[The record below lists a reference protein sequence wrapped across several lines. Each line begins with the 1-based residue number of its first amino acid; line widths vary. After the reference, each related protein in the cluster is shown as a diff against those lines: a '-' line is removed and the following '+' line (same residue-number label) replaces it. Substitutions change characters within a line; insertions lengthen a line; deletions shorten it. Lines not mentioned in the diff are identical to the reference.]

1 MTDAATQAGARG
13 EALRE
18 GVRVLCAAP
27 AWNEGARIADVV
39 QAVPEAWVDEVVVVD
54 DGSTDDTAEH
64 ARAAGATVLRH
75 EQNRGVGAAIR
86 SAVEYGQQH
95 GFDVVVIVSGGGK
108 TPPHQLPALLRPIVE
123 GEADFVQGSRYAPG
137 GSLRGAPLHRRIGTV
152 GYTAL
157 FVALSRRWVS
167 DASSGF
173 RAFRLS
179 ALERLDADLKQS
191 WLDRYELEPYLLF
204 KARRGRA
211 RYAEVAVTIDYPPRG
226 EGYTKMQGI
235 ADWWRIFRPVVFLA
249 LKLRR

>member
-1 MTDAATQAGARG
+1 MPEGARRD
-13 EALRE
+13 ALRR

-39 QAVPEAWVDEVVVVD
+39 RAVPTDWVDEVLVVD

-75 EQNRGVGAAIR
+75 PQNQGVGAAIR
-86 SAVEYGQQH
+86 SAIEYGQQH
-95 GFDVVVIVSGGGK
+95 GYDVLAIVSGGGK
-108 TPPHQLPALLRPIVE
+108 TPPHQLPSLLRPILT
-123 GEADFVQGSRYAPG
+123 GESDFVQGSRYAPG
-137 GSLRGAPLHRRIGTV
+137 GSLRGAPWHRRIGTV

-157 FVALSRRWVS
+157 FVAFTRRWVS

-204 KARRGRA
+204 KARRGRT
-211 RYAEVAVTIDYPPRG
+211 RYAEVAVTIDYPPPG
-226 EGYTKMQGI
+226 EDYTKMQGI
-235 ADWWRIFRPVVFLA
+235 TDWWRILRPVVFLA
-249 LKLRR
+249 LKLRH